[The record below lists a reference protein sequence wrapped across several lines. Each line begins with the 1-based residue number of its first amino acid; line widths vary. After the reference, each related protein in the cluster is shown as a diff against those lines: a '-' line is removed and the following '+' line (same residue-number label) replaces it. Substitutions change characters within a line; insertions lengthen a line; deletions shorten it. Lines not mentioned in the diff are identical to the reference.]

1 MRVTLPQSVRPKTS
15 RPKTPLLKIGEV
27 ADLSGLAIKTVRYYE
42 DLGLIA
48 AQQRTS
54 ANYRLFEPGVLS
66 RLSFIRRVQRL
77 GFSLEQIRHILE
89 IRDQG
94 HLPCEDVRQQIE
106 AKLLDIDHQI
116 QQLLTLKHDLQHLIE
131 QDPAQDRWQEA
142 QDPSPDLICPILQS
156 AEAMPTQTGWI
167 SGEQDWQL

>member
-1 MRVTLPQSVRPKTS
+1 MDVTLPQSV

-27 ADLSGLAIKTVRYYE
+27 AARSGLAIKTVRYYE

-94 HLPCEDVRQQIE
+94 HLPCVDVRQQIE
-106 AKLLDIDHQI
+106 TKLLDIDQQI
-116 QQLLTLKHDLQHLIE
+116 QHLLALKHELQHLIE

-156 AEAMPTQTGWI
+156 VEAIPPQTGWA
-167 SGEQDWQL
+167 SREQDWQS